1 MFKRVAALMF
11 GLVLVFAVM
20 LPVFAND
27 SDKAFELVEPSFGK
41 NNEVFV
47 ERNMLIN
54 IRIYEEIPL
63 EMSLVRIEPNIAD
76 ALRDEI
82 SSLEDNSA
90 HIMPVLGSEEMAD
103 IDLSDVT
110 VDFEVQTSYEEDER
124 RDIAEAYL
132 ETLIEKQ
139 GAEEEFIR
147 AYDRYKDLFA
157 LGESEENGSG
167 VDLANMTYYQQEIVK
182 EYKRAL
188 EQMMISSKRYELIKP
203 VYESIFETVV
213 IGPEEVTLGG
223 VVPFYRTAIED
234 VRPGDYKLIF
244 TSEDDVI
251 EVRAFTV
258 KKLEEDKIKKS
269 TTDILSNVINEN
281 SY

>member
-11 GLVLVFAVM
+11 GLVLVCSMM

-27 SDKAFELVEPSFGK
+27 SDKAFELVEPAFGK

-63 EMSLVRIEPNIAD
+63 EMTLLRVEPNIGD
-76 ALRDEI
+76 AVTRDEI

-90 HIMPVLGSEEMAD
+90 HMMPILESEEMD
-103 IDLSDVT
+103 GIDLSDVT
-110 VDFEVQTSYEEDER
+110 IDFELKSSYEEEER
-124 RDIAEAYL
+124 RDIAQAYL

-139 GAEEEFIR
+139 SAEEEFIR
-147 AYDRYKDLFA
+147 AYDRYKELFY
-157 LGESEENGSG
+157 SEETGD
-167 VDLANMTYYQQEIVK
+167 VAVLANMSYYEQEIVK

-188 EQMMISSKRYELIKP
+188 EKMMVLGQEYKLIKP
-203 VYESIFETVV
+203 IYESIFETVV
-213 IGPEEVTLGG
+213 IGPEEVTLDG

-234 VRPGDYKLIF
+234 VKPGDYKLIF
-244 TSEDDVI
+244 TSEDDVV
-251 EVRAFTV
+251 EVREFTV
-258 KKLEEDKIKKS
+258 KKLEEDKIKES
-269 TTDILSNVINEN
+269 TTEILSNVINEN
-281 SY
+281 KN

>member
-11 GLVLVFAVM
+11 GLVLVYSMM

-27 SDKAFELVEPSFGK
+27 SDKAFELVEPAFGK

-63 EMSLVRIEPNIAD
+63 EMTLLRVEPNIGD
-76 ALRDEI
+76 AVTRDEI

-90 HIMPVLGSEEMAD
+90 HMMPILEEEAIDD

-110 VDFEVQTSYEEDER
+110 IDFELKSAYEEDER

-139 GAEEEFIR
+139 SAEEEFIR
-147 AYDRYKDLFA
+147 AYDRYKELFY
-157 LGESEENGSG
+157 SEETGD
-167 VDLANMTYYQQEIVK
+167 VAVLANMSYYEQEIVK

-188 EQMMISSKRYELIKP
+188 EKMMVLGREYDLIKP
-203 VYESIFETVV
+203 IYDSIFETVV
-213 IGPEEVTLGG
+213 IGPEEVTLDG

-234 VRPGDYKLIF
+234 VKPGDYKLIF
-244 TSEDDVI
+244 TSEDDVV
-251 EVRAFTV
+251 EVREFTV
-258 KKLEEDKIKKS
+258 KKLEEDKIKES
-269 TTDILSNVINEN
+269 TTEILSNVINEN
-281 SY
+281 KN